1 MTGRS
6 TIDRAGTDR
15 AGIDRSGIDGIAA
28 RLLQEIGLRGYLSPL
43 RDGREHHLYRITLP
57 EGDLLLK
64 FPRAD
69 GLPDPFDPARSSSD
83 RLRGEAVAIQ
93 LAGGLSPAV
102 PVPQPYVFYGHTS
115 PPCAVMGMLPGTTP
129 EVYHERGRLD
139 YTGLMGVCVQMG
151 RMLAAIHSRKRP
163 ADGGG
168 LPDLPA
174 GADGSGGDPGAPRLL
189 HLDFHIGN
197 VLGHPHLAWQLTGV
211 VDWTCARWGP
221 PEADIVEMQVSV
233 FTANPR
239 ARDAFVAGYRQA
251 SGRVLD
257 IRRVEELATREI
269 HRRLREDAPAPEMQQ
284 LWRDWLSRK
293 H

>member
-1 MTGRS
+1 MQRGYPDMTGRS
-6 TIDRAGTDR
+6 TID
-15 AGIDRSGIDGIAA
+15 SIAA
-28 RLLQEIGLRGYLSPL
+28 RLLQDLGIRGYLSPL

-83 RLRGEAVAIQ
+83 RLRGESVAIQ
-93 LAGGLSPAV
+93 LAGGLTPAV
-102 PVPQPYVFYGHTS
+102 PLPQPYVFYDHTS
-115 PPCAVMGMLPGTTP
+115 PPCAVMAMLPGITP
-129 EVYHERGRLD
+129 EVYHEKGHLN

-151 RMLAAIHSRKRP
+151 RMLAVIHSRKRP

-168 LPDLPA
+168 LPDLLVD
-174 GADGSGGDPGAPRLL
+174 GAVCDDATGPHRLL

-239 ARDAFVAGYRQA
+239 ARDAFIAGYRQA

-269 HRRLREDAPAPEMQQ
+269 HRRLREDAPAPDMQQ
-284 LWRDWLSRK
+284 LWRDWLQRK
-293 H
+293 P